1 MKPVRINDRLS
12 ICEQLSTSDVSAA
25 AASGI
30 RVLIN
35 NRPDGEDFGQPR
47 ASEIAEAAA
56 QAGLASTHIPVRA
69 AEISEDTVRAFQRAL
84 ADSDGQVLAFCR
96 SGTRSLTLWTLGEVL
111 DGRMAKDDVIPFGR
125 ERGFDLSGAVAW
137 LGAHGH

>member
-56 QAGLASTHIPVRA
+56 QAGLASAHIPLRA
-69 AEISEDTVRAFQRAL
+69 AEITEGAVRAFQCVL
-84 ADSDGQVLAFCR
+84 AENDGQVLAFCR
-96 SGTRSLTLWTLGEVL
+96 SGTRSLTLWALGEVL
-111 DGRMAKDDVIPFGR
+111 DGRMAKDDVIRFGR
-125 ERGFDLSGAVAW
+125 ERGFDLSGVVTW
-137 LGAHGH
+137 LGANGH